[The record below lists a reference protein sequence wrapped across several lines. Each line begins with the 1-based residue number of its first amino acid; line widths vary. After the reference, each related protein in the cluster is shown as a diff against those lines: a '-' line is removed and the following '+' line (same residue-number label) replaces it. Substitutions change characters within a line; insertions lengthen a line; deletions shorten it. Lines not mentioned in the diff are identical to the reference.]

1 LEITNTGI
9 TPLVPLDMY
18 VNMTH
23 LIALVGTVLTFVG
36 MMVIGV
42 NALYTVSWNAGW
54 AILGVFTSLA
64 FIATMASVT
73 KAILASRVPTIYAV
87 AAPPPLAPKLEGAVE
102 QAV

>member
-1 LEITNTGI
+1 MQLTA
-9 TPLVPLDMY
+9 
-18 VNMTH
+18 
-23 LIALVGTVLTFVG
+23 LIGAILTFVG

-64 FIATMASVT
+64 FIATLT
-73 KAILASRVPTIYAV
+73 GLTRAILASRVTTIYAV
-87 AAPPPLAPKLEGAVE
+87 AAPTAPKLEGASAVE